1 MSKMASKA
9 SPTPLAYPHK
19 KTHLS
24 LREACFLGSIV
35 YSSRPSGY
43 LLSPPALPISWVI
56 IERNFGTRTLWWGR
70 LAKFTPIALNF
81 SFPKHNSEKIDAEAE
96 APIPWPC
103 DVNSQLISLMLGKT
117 VGRRIRRQQRMKWL
131 DGITDLIDMNLSKLW
146 KMVKDREAWQCCSS
160 HGCKESNMT

>member
-19 KTHLS
+19 KAHLS

-103 DVNSQLISLMLGKT
+103 NVNSQLISLMLGKT
-117 VGRRIRRQQRMKWL
+117 VGRRRRGWQRL
-131 DGITDLIDMNLSKLW
+131 DSATNSMDMNLSKLW
-146 KMVKDREAWQCCSS
+146 ETVEGRGAWRAAVR
-160 HGCKESNMT
+160 GVAKLDTT